1 MAKEIKLVAGDINIL
16 NGKIQVLEGGEKLK
30 QQVAKIILTE
40 KGGRF
45 HPGYGSDISTVI
57 GRYSSDVVYV
67 VALVKLT
74 IEEALEYYQAVQ
86 VRQELLQDMVDEEVL
101 IRYDNL
107 EVENTTNLDYVATA
121 DLINR
126 TGENIPFTI
135 I

>member
-1 MAKEIKLVAGDINIL
+1 MAKEIKLVAGDINVL
-16 NGKIQVLEGGEKLK
+16 NGKIQILEGTEKLK
-30 QQVAKIILTE
+30 QQVSKIILTE

-45 HPGYGSDISTVI
+45 HPGYGSDINTII
-57 GRYSSDVVYV
+57 GRYANDVVYV

-74 IEEALEYYQAVQ
+74 LEEALEYYQSVQ
-86 VRQELLQDMVDEEVL
+86 VRQELLQDMADEEVL

-107 EVENTTNLDYVATA
+107 EVQSTTNLDYYATA